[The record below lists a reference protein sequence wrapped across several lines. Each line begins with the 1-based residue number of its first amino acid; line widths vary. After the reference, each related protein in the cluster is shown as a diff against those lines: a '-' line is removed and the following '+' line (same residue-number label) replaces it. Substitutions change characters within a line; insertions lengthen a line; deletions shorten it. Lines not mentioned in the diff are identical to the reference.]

1 VRLRTISAVGLAALA
16 GGLSHAPASPAAVKN
31 CVGAEEAG
39 VHAAGGDGGSP
50 TKFTRAF
57 YAHTFTLDTSLD
69 GVDGQQLPIS
79 IEQVCRVPKA
89 LKRQA
94 VQLAGADG
102 VALLSIHTSIWSGST
117 QLTGAAAATALDGAD
132 TAMINVRL
140 THPRRW
146 GEDEDGN
153 KIPTFTARRV
163 TITD

>member
-1 VRLRTISAVGLAALA
+1 MRLRTSSVIGLATLVVAL
-16 GGLSHAPASPAAVKN
+16 GHAAPSPAALKN

-39 VHAAGGDGGSP
+39 VHVAGGDGGSP
-50 TKFTRAF
+50 TKFSRAF

-69 GVDGQQLPIS
+69 GLDGQQLPIS

-89 LKRQA
+89 LKSQA

-102 VALLSIHTSIWSGST
+102 IALISTRTAVWSGGEYLS
-117 QLTGAAAATALDGAD
+117 GEAATTALDGAD
-132 TAMINVRL
+132 TAQLNVRL
-140 THPRRW
+140 VHPRRW

-153 KIPTFTARRV
+153 KIPTFAARRV

>member
-1 VRLRTISAVGLAALA
+1 MRLRTSSVIGFATVVVA
-16 GGLSHAPASPAAVKN
+16 LSHAPASPAAVKN
-31 CVGAEEAG
+31 CVSAEEAG
-39 VHAAGGDGGSP
+39 VHATGGDGGSP

-69 GVDGQQLPIS
+69 GLDGQQLPIS
-79 IEQVCRVPKA
+79 IERVCRVPKA

-94 VQLAGADG
+94 VQLAGTDG
-102 VALLSIHTSIWSGST
+102 IALISSYTSVWSGST
-117 QLTGAAAATALDGAD
+117 QLTGAAATTALDGAD
-132 TAMINVRL
+132 TALINVRL
-140 THPRRW
+140 TRPRHW